1 MDTVPK
7 SRQTAWTIGLTSVVV
22 VAAVIALVTINDKGS
37 EERTDP
43 PPPPQVFHDVITVA
57 SLLDTVPIVADPAS
71 TEEWPDQARLIDAS
85 GRFSAT
91 IAGADARQL
100 YAAGAKLVLPAGLP
114 LCVDP
119 RRSRR

>member
-57 SLLDTVPIVADPAS
+57 SLLDAVPIAADPTSAG
-71 TEEWPDQARLIDAS
+71 
-85 GRFSAT
+85 GRRVN
-91 IAGADARQL
+91 AGAMSSPPHWPQRWMM
-100 YAAGAKLVLPAGLP
+100 
-114 LCVDP
+114 
-119 RRSRR
+119 